1 MSGVQIYFLSR
12 LLAMDLTLVTADVV
26 GGWGA
31 RRGNKAVR
39 VHPLLAG
46 KRYDSLFKHCDSFK
60 MWFILLLPPPSAFN

>member
-1 MSGVQIYFLSR
+1 
-12 LLAMDLTLVTADVV
+12 MDLTLVTADVV

-46 KRYDSLFKHCDSFK
+46 KRYDSLFKHYDSFK
-60 MWFILLLPPPSAFN
+60 MLFCSPPPVHLIKMVSLVQSLV

>member
-1 MSGVQIYFLSR
+1 
-12 LLAMDLTLVTADVV
+12 MDLTLVTADAV

-46 KRYDSLFKHCDSFK
+46 KRSYSVFKHHDSFK
-60 MWFILLLPPPSAFN
+60 TWFIPPHTHTLRTFN